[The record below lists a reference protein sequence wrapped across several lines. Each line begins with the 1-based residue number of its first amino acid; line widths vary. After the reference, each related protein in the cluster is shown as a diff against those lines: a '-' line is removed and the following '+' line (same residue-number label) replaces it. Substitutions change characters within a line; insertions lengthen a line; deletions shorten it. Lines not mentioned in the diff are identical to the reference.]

1 MKPIDAQFAH
11 RYLLRKHRNCIGI
24 VFYYIPND
32 ILFQCTYQNLDNLSL
47 DVVGNQNVYGLDFIA
62 LLKYLITPTT

>member
-1 MKPIDAQFAH
+1 MKPIDIH
-11 RYLLRKHRNCIGI
+11 GYLLRKHCNCAGI

-32 ILFQCTYQNLDNLSL
+32 ILFQRTYQNLDNLSL
-47 DVVGNQNVYGLDFIA
+47 DIVGNQNVYGLDFIA

>member
-1 MKPIDAQFAH
+1 MKPIDTH
-11 RYLLRKHRNCIGI
+11 RYLLRKHCNCTGI

-32 ILFQCTYQNLDNLSL
+32 ILFQRTYQNLDNLSL